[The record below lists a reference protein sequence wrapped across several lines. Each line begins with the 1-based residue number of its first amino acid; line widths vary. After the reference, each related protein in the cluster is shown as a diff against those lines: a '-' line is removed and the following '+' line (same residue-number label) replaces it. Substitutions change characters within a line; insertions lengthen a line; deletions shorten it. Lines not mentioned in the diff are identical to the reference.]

1 MIRLVRICGFLMI
14 AMGALILLSYLIAP
28 LRAIWPWLLRLP
40 LPIQI
45 GLSVGVA
52 GLILTLSSLLWERFE
67 ERESD
72 HFLKDD
78 D

>member
-14 AMGALILLSYLIAP
+14 ALGALILLSYLIAP
-28 LRAIWPWLLRLP
+28 LRAIWPWILKLP

-45 GLSVGVA
+45 GLVVGFG
-52 GLILTLSSLLWERFE
+52 GLILTLGSLLWERIE
-67 ERESD
+67 DQDSDRE
-72 HFLKDD
+72 LRDD